1 VTIVL
6 DFIKRPEIARLSS
19 NQRSSSC
26 CGS

>member
-1 VTIVL
+1 VIIVL